1 MGFSRAKDQVAVVHD
16 CHLVAQYLL
25 QCCIGKTAVE
35 LRNVTATDE
44 LLTVI
49 DFAAL
54 DSTFNRLTLGNDDF
68 ECAELFPNYGR
79 LEHTTVT
86 DLIISSHVVCD
97 VMDKSDIQRMK
108 VYGNATIRSDAF
120 VNSLD
125 VTPLGQVIILGCDVP
140 FLDVSGTAIVLNS
153 SIDTYNLRAG
163 GRLYHH
169 NTKFKCRCN
178 CNRPAITGK
187 IKLDDPFVLNL
198 LAMGEFEYMYG

>member
-1 MGFSRAKDQVAVVHD
+1 MGFSRSKDQVAVVRD
-16 CHLVAQYLL
+16 CHLDNQYLL
-25 QCCIGKTAVE
+25 KCCIGKTAVE
-35 LRNVTATDE
+35 LRNVTATSE
-44 LLTVI
+44 LFTVI

-54 DSTFNRLTLGNDDF
+54 DSTLNRLTLGNDDF

-79 LEHTTVT
+79 LEHTTVS

-97 VMDKSDIQRMK
+97 VMDRSDIQRMK

-120 VNSLD
+120 VNSID

-140 FLDVSGTAIVLNS
+140 FLDISGTVIALNS
-153 SIDTYNLRAG
+153 TIDTHNLRAG

-169 NTKFKCRCN
+169 NTKLKNSCH

-187 IKLDDPFVLNL
+187 IKLNDPFVLNL
-198 LAMGEFEYMYG
+198 LAMSEFAYAYG